1 MGRKREV
8 PAAAQL
14 ESLRKARDHYLALAE
29 RIHNAAREPSE
40 SQEVRWANERE
51 ARRVAAAYDNSF
63 KIQSALIR
71 ADYS

>member
-8 PAAAQL
+8 PAAEQL

-29 RIHNAAREPSE
+29 QIHGMTRDDAESRESHWAREHK
-40 SQEVRWANERE
+40 

-63 KIQSALIR
+63 KIQSALIKP
-71 ADYS
+71 D

>member
-1 MGRKREV
+1 MGRKQEI
-8 PAAAQL
+8 PAAEQL
-14 ESLRKARDHYLALAE
+14 EGLRKARDHYLALADQFHE
-29 RIHNAAREPSE
+29 SREPSE
-40 SQEVRWANERE
+40 SQETRWANERA